1 MVNFPR
7 PRIPT
12 SPVLSLASFSS
23 AKDKHVPSVLDA
35 GGVKFVTSGERAIAL
50 ALQQMKI
57 GKNDKVLLPAYHCIA
72 MVEPVIQANA
82 TPVFHKINS
91 DTSVDLDD
99 IQARL
104 DGSIKLLLVV
114 HYFGFPQNLP
124 KIRIFCDEH
133 NILLLEDCAHSFFG
147 EYDGK
152 PLGSFGDYA
161 IASIMKFFPTS
172 EGGCLVSSRHPT
184 SSLHLESAGLGFE
197 IKAALDALE
206 KGFEYGRLGFLQKL
220 IYLPMLLKN
229 FIWGHIKKRVSSK
242 NIDSAPGVS
251 FGPGAL
257 DSDFAIEE
265 KWRNKESSFF
275 SQYLT
280 KRASQTRIATRRR
293 ENYIVLLEA
302 LTGLPGCHPL
312 FARLPDGVIPYVFP
326 LIVEE
331 PEKFFKPLKNLGIPV
346 IRFGEFLWQSIEA
359 NICPVSNSLS
369 QQVFQFPCH
378 QELTPIELDW
388 MIREIRGVFLSNKS
402 IEK

>member
-1 MVNFPR
+1 MVNFPK

-12 SPVLSLASFSS
+12 SPVLSLASFST
-23 AKDKHVPSVLDA
+23 AKHQHVPSVLDA
-35 GGVKFVTSGERAIAL
+35 GGAKFVTSGKRAIAL

-72 MVEPVIQANA
+72 MVEPVIWVKA
-82 TPVFHKINS
+82 TPVFYKINS
-91 DTSVDLDD
+91 DTPVDLDD

-104 DGSIKLLLVV
+104 DGSTKLLLVV

-124 KIRIFCDEH
+124 KICIFCDEH

-147 EYDGK
+147 EYDGRS
-152 PLGSFGDYA
+152 LGSFGDYA
-161 IASIMKFFPTS
+161 IASIIKFFPTS

-184 SSLHLESAGLGFE
+184 SSLHLESAGVGFE
-197 IKAALDALE
+197 MKAALNALE
-206 KGFEYGRLGFLQKL
+206 RGFEYGRLGFLQKL
-220 IYLPMLLKN
+220 IYLPMWFKN
-229 FIWGHIKKRVSSK
+229 FIWELVKKRVSSE
-242 NIDSAPGVS
+242 NIDFGPRAS
-251 FGPGAL
+251 FGPGA
-257 DSDFAIEE
+257 SDGGFAIEE
-265 KWRNKESSFF
+265 RWRNKKSSFF

-280 KRASQTRIATRRR
+280 KRVSQTRIATSRR
-293 ENYIVLLEA
+293 ENYIALLEA

-326 LIVEE
+326 LIVAE

-359 NICPVSNSLS
+359 NICPVSISLS
-369 QQVFQFPCH
+369 RQVFQFPCH
-378 QELTPIELDW
+378 QELTPAELDW